1 MWVIYVIWITWIF
14 FCKFLKKPLELFQQ
28 NFCLYITLEN
38 QSNTIAWS
46 HLKITW
52 IVLNAI
58 FFNKPGS
65 KITRLHH
72 NPLELWKSFV
82 NLKDRK
88 LQDRAEKNRRKI
100 KELFYKS
107 VVVLKDDTDRF
118 EEQEIKKIKPIRKT
132 WFDQLIK
139 QSVMKKKSKVV
150 RDK

>member
-1 MWVIYVIWITWIF
+1 M
-14 FCKFLKKPLELFQQ
+14 
-28 NFCLYITLEN
+28 
-38 QSNTIAWS
+38 
-46 HLKITW
+46 
-52 IVLNAI
+52 
-58 FFNKPGS
+58 
-65 KITRLHH
+65 
-72 NPLELWKSFV
+72 

-107 VVVLKDDTDRF
+107 VIVLKDDTDSF

-139 QSVMKKKSKVV
+139 QCVMKKKSKVV

>member
-1 MWVIYVIWITWIF
+1 M
-14 FCKFLKKPLELFQQ
+14 
-28 NFCLYITLEN
+28 
-38 QSNTIAWS
+38 
-46 HLKITW
+46 
-52 IVLNAI
+52 
-58 FFNKPGS
+58 
-65 KITRLHH
+65 
-72 NPLELWKSFV
+72 

-107 VVVLKDDTDRF
+107 VAVLKDDTDRF

>member
-1 MWVIYVIWITWIF
+1 M
-14 FCKFLKKPLELFQQ
+14 
-28 NFCLYITLEN
+28 
-38 QSNTIAWS
+38 
-46 HLKITW
+46 
-52 IVLNAI
+52 
-58 FFNKPGS
+58 
-65 KITRLHH
+65 
-72 NPLELWKSFV
+72 

-107 VVVLKDDTDRF
+107 VIVLKDDTDSF

>member
-1 MWVIYVIWITWIF
+1 M
-14 FCKFLKKPLELFQQ
+14 
-28 NFCLYITLEN
+28 
-38 QSNTIAWS
+38 
-46 HLKITW
+46 
-52 IVLNAI
+52 
-58 FFNKPGS
+58 
-65 KITRLHH
+65 
-72 NPLELWKSFV
+72 

-107 VVVLKDDTDRF
+107 VAVLKDDTDRF

-132 WFDQLIK
+132 WFYQLIK

>member
-1 MWVIYVIWITWIF
+1 M
-14 FCKFLKKPLELFQQ
+14 
-28 NFCLYITLEN
+28 
-38 QSNTIAWS
+38 
-46 HLKITW
+46 
-52 IVLNAI
+52 
-58 FFNKPGS
+58 
-65 KITRLHH
+65 
-72 NPLELWKSFV
+72 

-107 VVVLKDDTDRF
+107 VIVLKDDTDRF

-139 QSVMKKKSKVV
+139 QSVVKKKSKVV

>member
-1 MWVIYVIWITWIF
+1 M
-14 FCKFLKKPLELFQQ
+14 
-28 NFCLYITLEN
+28 
-38 QSNTIAWS
+38 
-46 HLKITW
+46 
-52 IVLNAI
+52 
-58 FFNKPGS
+58 
-65 KITRLHH
+65 
-72 NPLELWKSFV
+72 

-107 VVVLKDDTDRF
+107 VAVLKDDTDRF

-150 RDK
+150 REK

>member
-1 MWVIYVIWITWIF
+1 MI
-14 FCKFLKKPLELFQQ
+14 LQ
-28 NFCLYITLEN
+28 
-38 QSNTIAWS
+38 
-46 HLKITW
+46 
-52 IVLNAI
+52 
-58 FFNKPGS
+58 
-65 KITRLHH
+65 
-72 NPLELWKSFV
+72 SFV

-107 VVVLKDDTDRF
+107 VIVLKDDTDSF

>member
-1 MWVIYVIWITWIF
+1 M
-14 FCKFLKKPLELFQQ
+14 
-28 NFCLYITLEN
+28 
-38 QSNTIAWS
+38 
-46 HLKITW
+46 
-52 IVLNAI
+52 
-58 FFNKPGS
+58 
-65 KITRLHH
+65 
-72 NPLELWKSFV
+72 

-132 WFDQLIK
+132 WLDQLIK

>member
-1 MWVIYVIWITWIF
+1 M
-14 FCKFLKKPLELFQQ
+14 
-28 NFCLYITLEN
+28 
-38 QSNTIAWS
+38 
-46 HLKITW
+46 
-52 IVLNAI
+52 
-58 FFNKPGS
+58 
-65 KITRLHH
+65 
-72 NPLELWKSFV
+72 

-107 VVVLKDDTDRF
+107 VIVLKDDTDSF

-139 QSVMKKKSKVV
+139 QCVMKKKPKVV

>member
-1 MWVIYVIWITWIF
+1 M
-14 FCKFLKKPLELFQQ
+14 
-28 NFCLYITLEN
+28 
-38 QSNTIAWS
+38 
-46 HLKITW
+46 
-52 IVLNAI
+52 
-58 FFNKPGS
+58 
-65 KITRLHH
+65 
-72 NPLELWKSFV
+72 

-107 VVVLKDDTDRF
+107 VVVLKDDTNRF

>member
-1 MWVIYVIWITWIF
+1 M
-14 FCKFLKKPLELFQQ
+14 
-28 NFCLYITLEN
+28 
-38 QSNTIAWS
+38 
-46 HLKITW
+46 
-52 IVLNAI
+52 
-58 FFNKPGS
+58 
-65 KITRLHH
+65 
-72 NPLELWKSFV
+72 

-107 VVVLKDDTDRF
+107 VIVLKDDTDRF

>member
-1 MWVIYVIWITWIF
+1 M
-14 FCKFLKKPLELFQQ
+14 
-28 NFCLYITLEN
+28 
-38 QSNTIAWS
+38 
-46 HLKITW
+46 
-52 IVLNAI
+52 
-58 FFNKPGS
+58 
-65 KITRLHH
+65 
-72 NPLELWKSFV
+72 

-107 VVVLKDDTDRF
+107 VIVLQDDTDRF

>member
-1 MWVIYVIWITWIF
+1 M
-14 FCKFLKKPLELFQQ
+14 
-28 NFCLYITLEN
+28 
-38 QSNTIAWS
+38 
-46 HLKITW
+46 
-52 IVLNAI
+52 
-58 FFNKPGS
+58 
-65 KITRLHH
+65 
-72 NPLELWKSFV
+72 

>member
-1 MWVIYVIWITWIF
+1 MQY
-14 FCKFLKKPLELFQQ
+14 FL
-28 NFCLYITLEN
+28 IN
-38 QSNTIAWS
+38 QA
-46 HLKITW
+46 
-52 IVLNAI
+52 
-58 FFNKPGS
+58 P
-65 KITRLHH
+65 
-72 NPLELWKSFV
+72 
-82 NLKDRK
+82 K

-132 WFDQLIK
+132 WFHQLIK